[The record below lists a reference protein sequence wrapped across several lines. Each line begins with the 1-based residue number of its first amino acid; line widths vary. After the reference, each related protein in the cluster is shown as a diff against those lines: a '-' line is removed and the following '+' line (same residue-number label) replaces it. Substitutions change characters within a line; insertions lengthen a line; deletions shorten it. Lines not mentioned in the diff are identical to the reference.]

1 MSPDAD
7 RLHTLLS
14 PLLPG
19 GRPGSFIAGE
29 VVEGHGEPLELV
41 NPADGRPLAHYADA
55 GAAVVEQA
63 MQAAAPAQRAW
74 AAQTAAARGRAMWET
89 GRLVRARG
97 EELAA
102 LESLTAGKPIRDA
115 RAEVAKVAEM
125 FEYYAGWCDKLHG
138 EVIPVPTSHL
148 NYTRH
153 EPLGTVVQLTPWNAP
168 LFTAGWQI
176 APAVCAGNA
185 VVLKPSELTPL
196 STLALGVLCEQA
208 GMPRGLVSVLAGSGP
223 ATGAAAVSHPQTRLV
238 VFVGS
243 AATGAAIAAQAARQ
257 VVPCILELG
266 GKSAN
271 IVFDDADLDRA
282 LLGAQ
287 AAVFAGA
294 GQSCVAGARLLVQR
308 GVYERLVERLAL
320 ASARIPVGAP
330 AEASTQVG
338 PIQNRRQ
345 LDRISTLV
353 EAARRDGA
361 QLRSG
366 GGCPA
371 GLRDS
376 GGHYY
381 APTLLDGVGPQAPIA
396 QEEVFGPVLVALPFD
411 DEDEAV
417 ALANATPYGL
427 AGAVWTRDVGRAHR
441 MAAAVRA
448 GTFWVN
454 GYRTIHV
461 MSPFGGF
468 GRSGH
473 GRSSGREALAAY
485 TQTKSV
491 WVETAAQPATPFGV
505 AVPG

>member
-1 MSPDAD
+1 
-7 RLHTLLS
+7 
-14 PLLPG
+14 
-19 GRPGSFIAGE
+19 
-29 VVEGHGEPLELV
+29 
-41 NPADGRPLAHYADA
+41 
-55 GAAVVEQA
+55 
-63 MQAAAPAQRAW
+63 
-74 AAQTAAARGRAMWET
+74 
-89 GRLVRARG
+89 
-97 EELAA
+97 
-102 LESLTAGKPIRDA
+102 
-115 RAEVAKVAEM
+115 
-125 FEYYAGWCDKLHG
+125 
-138 EVIPVPTSHL
+138 
-148 NYTRH
+148 
-153 EPLGTVVQLTPWNAP
+153 
-168 LFTAGWQI
+168 
-176 APAVCAGNA
+176 
-185 VVLKPSELTPL
+185 
-196 STLALGVLCEQA
+196 
-208 GMPRGLVSVLAGSGP
+208 MPRGLVSVLAGSGP

-243 AATGAAIAAQAARQ
+243 AATGAVIAAQAARQ
-257 VVPCILELG
+257 VVPCLLELG

-308 GVYERLVERLAL
+308 GVYERLVERLAT

-330 AEASTQVG
+330 AEASTQIG

-345 LDRISTLV
+345 LDRIAAMV
-353 EAARRDGA
+353 EAARREGA

-371 GLRDS
+371 RLRDS

-381 APTLLDGVGPQAPIA
+381 APTLLDGVGAQAPIA

-411 DEDEAV
+411 DEDAAV

-491 WVETAAQPATPFGV
+491 WVETAAQPAAPFGV